1 MDQVTQVAL
10 GAAAAQ
16 AVGTRTLGRKAW
28 IVGGV
33 AALLPDLDMVF
44 APLADPLFPIELHR
58 TFTHGLA
65 MVPVLAALTT
75 LLLWPFRTFR
85 SRGLAVFLVASVAAL
100 THAPLDVLTSYGTM
114 PLWPFDRA
122 WVGWDIVSVIDPIY
136 TLILIVGVVLAAKR
150 VSARPAVIALVL
162 SCLYLGLG
170 VVQRDRALEAQAQLA
185 AARGHAPT
193 HARVIPSLGGPLV
206 WRSLYVASGTIHAD
220 AIRLWPFSDAE
231 FQPAGSAEAFTRDD
245 LPTNMP
251 DAEHVRQVFDRY
263 VVFADGLIA
272 RTPGDEAVV
281 GDMRYT
287 TAYGLDPVWGMRLVE
302 NEPAAWAH
310 RVTDTA
316 AGIRRLIHMAF
327 GTSGEFRPLPAT
339 EMGSHR

>member
-28 IVGGV
+28 VVGGV

-65 MVPVLAALTT
+65 MVPLLAALTT
-75 LLLWPFRTFR
+75 LLLMPFRPFRTR
-85 SRGLAVFLVASVAAL
+85 TLAVFLVAGVAAL

-122 WVGWDIVSVIDPIY
+122 WIGWDVVSVVDPLY
-136 TLILIVGVVLAAKR
+136 TLILVIGVVLAAR
-150 VSARPAVIALVL
+150 RISSRPAWIALAL

-170 VVQRDRALEAQAQLA
+170 VVQRDRALDVQAHLA
-185 AARGHAPT
+185 SARGHVPT
-193 HARVIPSLGGPLV
+193 HARVIPSLGGPLI
-206 WRSLYVASGTIHAD
+206 WRSLYVADGHIHAD
-220 AIRLWPFSDAE
+220 AIRLPPFSA
-231 FQPAGSAEAFTRDD
+231 PAVQAAGRVRQFTLEDFPAD
-245 LPTNMP
+245 VP
-251 DAEHVRQVFDRY
+251 DHDHVRAVFQRF

-272 RTPGDEAVV
+272 RTPGDEDVV

-287 TAYGLDPVWGMRLVE
+287 TAYGFDAVWGMRLVDG
-302 NEPAAWAH
+302 EPASWAH
-310 RVTDTA
+310 RPKDTIG
-316 AGIRRLIHMAF
+316 GIGRLIRMAL
-327 GTSGEFRPLPAT
+327 GTAGTFEPLSPT
-339 EMGSHR
+339 IPPGR